1 MRVFCLLIAIMLCF
15 ALCACGSE
23 PANTNTTDPTPSE
36 VTTDNVTED
45 ITDDDTVNPFDTLP
59 DGFPEIQLPELE
71 LDEYDIPEESY
82 VRQEV
87 SRVHPVNHED
97 VIVLPE
103 DELD

>member
-36 VTTDNVTED
+36 VTTDNVTEG
-45 ITDDDTVNPFDTLP
+45 TTVDDTVNPFDTLP

>member
-15 ALCACGSE
+15 ALCACGNE
-23 PANTNTTDPTPSE
+23 PANTNTTDPTSS
-36 VTTDNVTED
+36 VTEG
-45 ITDDDTVNPFDTLP
+45 TTVDDTVNPFDTLP

-71 LDEYDIPEESY
+71 LDEYDISEETY

-87 SRVHPVNHED
+87 SRVHPVNYED